1 MVNTQPSREETL
13 AAMNEHDEHVMVE
26 DHPLGQ
32 RCGCGWAGAGSPG
45 DTFDEHRFVEVL
57 KAAAAVRPG
66 PDLDDDNLD
75 VNQFPLPARD
85 ALVAAT
91 LRFMTGRGYTLEMP
105 GVAPTGTTSD
115 LTGIDRLAA
124 AVHFL
129 DYVAD
134 IENLAEER
142 ATNRYMG
149 LVSNAA
155 GVKSFVMGAPNVHVS
170 VTDQDRAVVRSAL
183 AGTILNSARTSA
195 ELADAK
201 EQPHG

>member
-1 MVNTQPSREETL
+1 VVNTQPRSEETL
-13 AAMNEHDEHVMVE
+13 AAMNEYDEHVMVE

-32 RCGCGWAGAGSPG
+32 RCGCGWAGTGSAG
-45 DTFDEHRFVEVL
+45 DTFDEHRFTEVL
-57 KAAAAVRPG
+57 RAAAATR

-75 VNQFPLPARD
+75 LNQFPLRTRD

-91 LRFMTGRGYTLEMP
+91 LRFMTGLGYTVQMP
-105 GVAPTGTTSD
+105 GTITTGTTSHQS
-115 LTGIDRLAA
+115 GIDRLAA

-134 IENLAEER
+134 IANLAEER

-155 GVKSFVMGAPNVHVS
+155 GTKAFVLGAPNVHVS
-170 VTDQDRAVVRSAL
+170 VTDKDRAVVRSAL
-183 AGTILNSARTSA
+183 AGTIVQPEPTSTELTDTKERT
-195 ELADAK
+195 
-201 EQPHG
+201 HG